1 MAMGTAARIT
11 LLFRERFWE
20 DAAAELSFLF
30 AQQPPLPVWWTS
42 HPEDAPMLTG
52 WVGGPRALA
61 LPRGAALQTE
71 ALAMLSAVFQR
82 TDLPSLLVSAHTHDW
97 MVDPLSVGAY
107 SYAPKGACNAS
118 DELAQ
123 PVADTI
129 YFAGEHT
136 DTTGN
141 WGTVHAALGSGLRAA
156 GQILDAANS

>member
-1 MAMGTAARIT
+1 
-11 LLFRERFWE
+11 
-20 DAAAELSFLF
+20 
-30 AQQPPLPVWWTS
+30 
-42 HPEDAPMLTG
+42 MLTG